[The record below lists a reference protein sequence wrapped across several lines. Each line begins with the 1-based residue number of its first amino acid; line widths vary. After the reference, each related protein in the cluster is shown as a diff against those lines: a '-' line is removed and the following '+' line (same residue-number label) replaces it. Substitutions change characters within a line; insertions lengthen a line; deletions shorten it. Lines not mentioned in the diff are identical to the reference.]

1 MPAVPRDLRKQ
12 PDRFGIATK
21 ASAIGSIDANSKG
34 LPDSARLTM
43 REIGEHVSS
52 KTKAPCSV
60 YVVSGFAERA
70 ADALKSFPSGF
81 EMFTLSGEKEYM
93 TPGQYSRFTAA
104 LNEGIKDGSIPLTDG
119 RLAMDDVLSKLTG
132 PGTDFKQ
139 AKIHRAEES
148 VSEAATQGSEAET
161 AEIN

>member
-1 MPAVPRDLRKQ
+1 
-12 PDRFGIATK
+12 
-21 ASAIGSIDANSKG
+21 
-34 LPDSARLTM
+34 
-43 REIGEHVSS
+43 
-52 KTKAPCSV
+52 
-60 YVVSGFAERA
+60 
-70 ADALKSFPSGF
+70 
-81 EMFTLSGEKEYM
+81 M